1 MENTTKTELE
11 QEKYRNG
18 IKRFRCTKKKNSSDL
33 EQPKM

>member
-18 IKRFRCTKKKNSSDL
+18 IKRFRCTKKNSSDL